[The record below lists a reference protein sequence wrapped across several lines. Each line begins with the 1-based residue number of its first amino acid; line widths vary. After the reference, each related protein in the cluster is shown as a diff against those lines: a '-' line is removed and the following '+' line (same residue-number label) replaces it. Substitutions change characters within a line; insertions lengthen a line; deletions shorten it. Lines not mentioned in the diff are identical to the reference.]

1 MIKLELNI
9 YDDTILDDV
18 IVKLQKYSKYLDV
31 GMVKKKFKNE
41 KKDDIVTFFK
51 NSGLKQSDLTFD
63 KDEVY
68 KNRVTF

>member
-31 GMVKKKFKNE
+31 GMVKKKYKKE
-41 KKDDIVTFFK
+41 KRDDIVTFFK